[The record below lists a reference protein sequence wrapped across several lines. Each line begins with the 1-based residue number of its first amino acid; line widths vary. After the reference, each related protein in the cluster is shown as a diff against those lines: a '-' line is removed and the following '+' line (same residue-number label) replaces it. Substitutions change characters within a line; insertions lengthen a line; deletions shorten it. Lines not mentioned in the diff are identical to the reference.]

1 MDMRLVLVTHP
12 NKEHAER
19 ITRGVIDA
27 KLAACVLITDVKSF
41 YNWEGKLN
49 EDDEVVTILK
59 TSTDKV
65 TDLEKYIETN
75 HDYDVPAII
84 SFQTNANESYSN
96 WLNDQLIKW
105 KDTQHSVSM
114 VYLNFCD
121 LIGLDLLCFEIV
133 SLRHCRST
141 MLVHRVA
148 LSLNSGWTGVFAGQI
163 VMWLPPQNI
172 DSEPSRSPLTMNFIQ
187 RL

>member
-19 ITRGVIDA
+19 ITKGVIDA
-27 KLAACVLITDVKSF
+27 KLAACVLVTDVKSF

-75 HDYDVPAII
+75 HDYDVPALI
-84 SFQTNANESYSN
+84 SLQANANESYGN
-96 WLNDQLIKW
+96 WLNDQL
-105 KDTQHSVSM
+105 
-114 VYLNFCD
+114 N
-121 LIGLDLLCFEIV
+121 
-133 SLRHCRST
+133 
-141 MLVHRVA
+141 
-148 LSLNSGWTGVFAGQI
+148 
-163 VMWLPPQNI
+163 
-172 DSEPSRSPLTMNFIQ
+172 
-187 RL
+187 

>member
-12 NKEHAER
+12 SKEHAER

-27 KLAACVLITDVKSF
+27 KLAACVLVTDGKSF

-65 TDLEKYIETN
+65 EMLEKYIETN

-84 SFQTNANESYSN
+84 SFQANANQAYGD
-96 WLNDQLIKW
+96 WLSQ
-105 KDTQHSVSM
+105 QV
-114 VYLNFCD
+114 V
-121 LIGLDLLCFEIV
+121 
-133 SLRHCRST
+133 
-141 MLVHRVA
+141 
-148 LSLNSGWTGVFAGQI
+148 
-163 VMWLPPQNI
+163 
-172 DSEPSRSPLTMNFIQ
+172 
-187 RL
+187 

>member
-27 KLAACVLITDVKSF
+27 KLAACVLVADVKSF
-41 YNWEGKLN
+41 YNWEGTLN

-59 TSTDKV
+59 TSTEKV

-84 SFQTNANESYSN
+84 SFQANANQSYGN
-96 WLNDQLIKW
+96 WLDDQL
-105 KDTQHSVSM
+105 S
-114 VYLNFCD
+114 
-121 LIGLDLLCFEIV
+121 
-133 SLRHCRST
+133 
-141 MLVHRVA
+141 
-148 LSLNSGWTGVFAGQI
+148 
-163 VMWLPPQNI
+163 
-172 DSEPSRSPLTMNFIQ
+172 
-187 RL
+187 

>member
-1 MDMRLVLVTHP
+1 MLVTHP

-27 KLAACVLITDVKSF
+27 KLAACVLVTDVKSF

-49 EDDEVVTILK
+49 QDDEVVTILK

-84 SFQTNANESYSN
+84 SFQASANENYGN
-96 WLNDQLIKW
+96 WLEQ
-105 KDTQHSVSM
+105 
-114 VYLNFCD
+114 
-121 LIGLDLLCFEIV
+121 
-133 SLRHCRST
+133 
-141 MLVHRVA
+141 
-148 LSLNSGWTGVFAGQI
+148 QI
-163 VMWLPPQNI
+163 
-172 DSEPSRSPLTMNFIQ
+172 R
-187 RL
+187 

>member
-27 KLAACVLITDVKSF
+27 KLAACVLVTDVKSF

-59 TSTDKV
+59 TSIDKV

-84 SFQTNANESYSN
+84 SFQANANQAYGN
-96 WLNDQLIKW
+96 WLN
-105 KDTQHSVSM
+105 
-114 VYLNFCD
+114 Y
-121 LIGLDLLCFEIV
+121 
-133 SLRHCRST
+133 
-141 MLVHRVA
+141 
-148 LSLNSGWTGVFAGQI
+148 SLN
-163 VMWLPPQNI
+163 
-172 DSEPSRSPLTMNFIQ
+172 
-187 RL
+187 

>member
-27 KLAACVLITDVKSF
+27 KLAACVLVTDVKSF

-65 TDLEKYIETN
+65 EMLEKYIETN

-84 SFQTNANESYSN
+84 SIQANANENYGN
-96 WLNDQLIKW
+96 WLGKE
-105 KDTQHSVSM
+105 
-114 VYLNFCD
+114 LN
-121 LIGLDLLCFEIV
+121 
-133 SLRHCRST
+133 
-141 MLVHRVA
+141 
-148 LSLNSGWTGVFAGQI
+148 
-163 VMWLPPQNI
+163 
-172 DSEPSRSPLTMNFIQ
+172 
-187 RL
+187 

>member
-27 KLAACVLITDVKSF
+27 KLAACVLVTDVKSF

-49 EDDEVVTILK
+49 EYDEVITILK

-65 TDLEKYIETN
+65 ADLEKYIATN

-84 SFQTNANESYSN
+84 SFQANANQSYGN
-96 WLNDQLIKW
+96 WLEQ
-105 KDTQHSVSM
+105 QV
-114 VYLNFCD
+114 
-121 LIGLDLLCFEIV
+121 
-133 SLRHCRST
+133 R
-141 MLVHRVA
+141 
-148 LSLNSGWTGVFAGQI
+148 
-163 VMWLPPQNI
+163 
-172 DSEPSRSPLTMNFIQ
+172 
-187 RL
+187 